1 MLATVE
7 ARSPKGDLI
16 TFPLED
22 DSSGFRVTNIVGL
35 GPVKAN
41 LVSTGFAN
49 ADGEIFQSSRRPAR
63 NIKISLELEPDP
75 TVETVQALRN
85 KLYRVFMPESKVK
98 LTFILEVG
106 LSLDIVGVVEDCD
119 VEHFTQQ
126 PKAEISIMCY
136 GETDFIDPTPVV
148 VPGFTVDDETNS
160 MVIEYDGTINTGIQ
174 LVLNVD
180 RALPEFTVYHVLPND
195 EIQTL
200 EFDNYPLE
208 AGDTLTISTVFG
220 SKGATLLRAGT
231 LSSVL
236 YGISPQS
243 RFIELLPGENS
254 IRVYAEG
261 DPIPLEVE
269 YITKYGG
276 L

>member
-7 ARSPKGDLI
+7 ARSPRGDLL

-22 DSSGFRVTNIVGL
+22 DSSGFRVVKIEGL

-41 LVSTGFAN
+41 LVSSSFAN
-49 ADGEIFQSSRRPAR
+49 ADGEQFQSSRREAR
-63 NIKISLELEPDP
+63 NIKFELELEPDP
-75 TVETVQALRN
+75 ETDTVYSLRN
-85 KLYRVFMPESKVK
+85 KLYRVFMTESKVK
-98 LTFILEVG
+98 LTFILLDG
-106 LSLDIVGVVEDCD
+106 LSVDIVGVVEDCD
-119 VEHFTQQ
+119 VEHFTNE
-126 PKAEISIMCY
+126 PKANISIMCF
-136 GETDFIDPTPVV
+136 EPDFIDPLPIA
-148 VPGFTVDDETNS
+148 VPGFTVADETDS
-160 MVIEYDGTINTGIQ
+160 MNIEYDGTVETGIQ

-195 EIQTL
+195 EVQTL
-200 EFDNYPLE
+200 EFNNYPLE

-220 SKGATLLRAGT
+220 SKGATLVRAGT
-231 LSSVL
+231 SSSVL
-236 YGISPQS
+236 YGVSPQS
-243 RFIELLPGENS
+243 KWIELLPGDNS

-269 YITKYGG
+269 FVTKYGG